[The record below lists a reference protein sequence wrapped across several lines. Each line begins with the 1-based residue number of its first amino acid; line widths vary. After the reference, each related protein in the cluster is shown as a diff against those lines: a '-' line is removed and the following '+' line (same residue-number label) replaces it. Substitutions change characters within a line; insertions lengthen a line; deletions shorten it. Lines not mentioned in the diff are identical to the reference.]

1 MFDQARSTKIKYSDP
16 KLLDHLASTFALG
29 TLDGKARQRF
39 LRLMRDRAGV
49 RLLVAEWE
57 ERVNGLASSIPPMQ
71 PSPWLWSGLLSKINE
86 LNKPA
91 KIRAIEQPA
100 PSKIFGWLKSFTLA
114 AAGFAAAMILITV
127 APLTFMSLDR
137 VAMKAEKLPQ
147 SYVGLLTDTNGTPT
161 ILASSLRQ
169 GRTLTIKVLKP
180 ISVPPSTQLRLWAV
194 PDGGAPFSL
203 GLVPLK
209 GSASIEMADTSEKLL
224 SKITKL
230 IVTVDVG
237 GQSSQTPTGT
247 PLLTGNCVKLW

>member
-1 MFDQARSTKIKYSDP
+1 LSRHTRGRKIKYSDP
-16 KLLDHLASTFALG
+16 RLLDHLASTFALG

-39 LRLMRDRAGV
+39 MRLMRDCADV

-57 ERVNGLASSIPPMQ
+57 ERINGLASSIQPIE

-91 KIRAIEQPA
+91 KTQVIEQQV
-100 PSKIFGWLKSFTLA
+100 PSRIFGWLKAFTLA
-114 AAGFAAAMILITV
+114 ASGFAATILLITV
-127 APLTFMSLDR
+127 APLSFISLDR

-147 SYVGLLTDTNGTPT
+147 SYVGLLTDTNGAPT

-180 ISVPPSTQLRLWAV
+180 INLPPSTQLRLWAV
-194 PDGGAPFSL
+194 PDSGAPFLL
-203 GLVPLK
+203 GIVPPK
-209 GSASIEMADTSEKLL
+209 GNASVELADTSEKLL

-230 IVTVDVG
+230 IVIVEVDG
-237 GQSSQTPTGT
+237 ASSQMPTGT